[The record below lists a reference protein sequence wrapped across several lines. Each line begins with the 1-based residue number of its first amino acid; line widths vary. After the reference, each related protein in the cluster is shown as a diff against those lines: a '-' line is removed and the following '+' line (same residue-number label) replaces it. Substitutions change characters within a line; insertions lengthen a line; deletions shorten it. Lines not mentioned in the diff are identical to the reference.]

1 MAAAATED
9 APVVVVHGVVHLRA
23 VFAAARAAGKPLV
36 AWTAPGAA
44 GYAGVLYLKK
54 AVEAA
59 RADVGEAPVRVVLDC
74 GGDAAHALGALRMGW
89 TDIAFKGS
97 PKAREKI
104 LRIAEQMGARLVAP
118 DHAPAL
124 DLLDESD
131 PEAACR
137 NALADRRRDGARRR
151 CKC

>member
-1 MAAAATED
+1 MSAVMAAAPPDE
-9 APVVVVHGVVHLRA
+9 APVVVVHDLAHMRA
-23 VFAAARAAGKPLV
+23 VFAAARGAGKPLV

-54 AVEAA
+54 AVAAA

-74 GGDAAHALGALRMGW
+74 GGDAGHALGALRMGW
-89 TDIAFKGS
+89 TDIAFDGA
-97 PKAREKI
+97 PKLHEKI

-137 NALADRRRDGARRR
+137 KILADHP
-151 CKC
+151 

>member
-1 MAAAATED
+1 MATVAVDE
-9 APVVVVHGVVHLRA
+9 APVVVVHGLAHLCA
-23 VFAAARAAGKPLV
+23 VFAVARAAGKPLV

-54 AVEAA
+54 AVDAA
-59 RADVGEAPVRVVLDC
+59 RADVGEAPVQVVLDC
-74 GGDAAHALGALRMGW
+74 GDDAAHALGALRMGW
-89 TDIAFKGS
+89 TDIAFAGA
-97 PKAREKI
+97 PKLHEKI

-131 PEAACR
+131 PETACR
-137 NALADRRRDGARRR
+137 KILADRP
-151 CKC
+151 

>member
-1 MAAAATED
+1 MAAAATDE
-9 APVVVVHGVVHLRA
+9 APVVVVHGLAHLRA

-74 GGDAAHALGALRMGW
+74 GGDAGHALGALRMGW
-89 TDIAFKGS
+89 TDIAFKGA
-97 PKAREKI
+97 PKLREKI
-104 LRIAEQMGARLVAP
+104 LRIAEQTGARSVAS

-131 PEAACR
+131 PETACR
-137 NALADRRRDGARRR
+137 NVLADRR
-151 CKC
+151 

>member
-1 MAAAATED
+1 MIAVMATAATDE
-9 APVVVVHGVVHLRA
+9 APVVVVHGLAHLRA

-59 RADVGEAPVRVVLDC
+59 RSDVGEAPVRVVLDC

-97 PKAREKI
+97 PELREKI
-104 LRIAEQMGARLVAP
+104 LRIAEQMGARLVAS

-131 PEAACR
+131 PETACR
-137 NALADRRRDGARRR
+137 NVLADRR
-151 CKC
+151 

>member
-1 MAAAATED
+1 MSVVVATAATDE
-9 APVVVVHGVVHLRA
+9 APVVVVHGLAHLRA

-44 GYAGVLYLKK
+44 GYAGALALKK

-89 TDIAFKGS
+89 TDIAFDGA
-97 PKAREKI
+97 PKLREKI
-104 LRIAEQMGARLVAP
+104 LRIAEQMGARSVAS

-131 PEAACR
+131 PETACR
-137 NALADRRRDGARRR
+137 NVLADRR
-151 CKC
+151 

>member
-1 MAAAATED
+1 MAAAATDE
-9 APVVVVHGVVHLRA
+9 APVVVVHGLAHLRA

-74 GGDAAHALGALRMGW
+74 GGDAGHALGALRMGW
-89 TDIAFKGS
+89 TDIAFKGA
-97 PKAREKI
+97 PKLHDKI

-118 DHAPAL
+118 DSAAAL

-131 PEAACR
+131 PETVCR
-137 NALADRRRDGARRR
+137 NVLADRR
-151 CKC
+151 

>member
-1 MAAAATED
+1 MSVVIATAATDE
-9 APVVVVHGVVHLRA
+9 APVVVVHGLADLRA
-23 VFAAARAAGKPLV
+23 VFAAAGAAGKPLV

-74 GGDAAHALGALRMGW
+74 GGDAGHALGALRMGW
-89 TDIAFKGS
+89 TDIAFGGV
-97 PKAREKI
+97 PKLREKI
-104 LRIAEQMGARLVAP
+104 LRIADQTGARLVAP
-118 DHAPAL
+118 DSAAAL

-137 NALADRRRDGARRR
+137 KVLADRR
-151 CKC
+151 

>member
-1 MAAAATED
+1 MIVTMAAAAMDD
-9 APVVVVHGVVHLRA
+9 APVVVVHGLADLRA

-97 PKAREKI
+97 PKLREKI

-118 DHAPAL
+118 DHAPGL

-131 PEAACR
+131 PETACR
-137 NALADRRRDGARRR
+137 KVLADRR
-151 CKC
+151 